1 MEKFHNKFKT
11 LKSKFRFSK
20 VIQVLREPQMIS
32 YLKILQEEYVM
43 CPMTKLQ
50 ITLHL
55 YVRNII
61 SKYS

>member
-1 MEKFHNKFKT
+1 MEKFNNKFKK

-43 CPMTKLQ
+43 CPMTKLR